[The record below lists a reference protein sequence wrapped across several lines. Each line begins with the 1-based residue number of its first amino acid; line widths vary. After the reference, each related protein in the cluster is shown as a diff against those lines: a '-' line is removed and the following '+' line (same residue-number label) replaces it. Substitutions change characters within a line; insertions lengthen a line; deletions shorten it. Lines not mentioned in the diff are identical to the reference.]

1 MKDQNYYMSLLK
13 QKTIYFLFSLE
24 YKNKP
29 RTIIIKEITWA
40 PDKPRMYFGLT
51 LINSMKNLEIP
62 TRIRYLAI
70 KLPEADSFFL
80 FNLRYKKIIKYAAIS
95 NNWVG

>member
-1 MKDQNYYMSLLK
+1 
-13 QKTIYFLFSLE
+13 
-24 YKNKP
+24 
-29 RTIIIKEITWA
+29 
-40 PDKPRMYFGLT
+40 MYFGLT

-62 TRIRYLAI
+62 TRIKYLAI